1 MNNVEVNKNY
11 SLDDYDYPYAW
22 TLKSE
27 IMTEEVAYVQGLV
40 INTKI
45 NYELSG
51 NDIPKEVVE
60 LDKIMDGIDAFQIY
74 DKSTEQELFKNREI
88 IEDVKAKIKPFHEY
102 SFTLRKNSN

>member
-1 MNNVEVNKNY
+1 MNNVEVKKTP

-27 IMTEEVAYVQGLV
+27 IMTEDVAYVQGLV
-40 INTKI
+40 MNTMI

-88 IEDVKAKIKPFHEY
+88 IDDVKAKIKPFHDY
-102 SFTLRKNSN
+102 SFTLRESYN

>member
-27 IMTEEVAYVQGLV
+27 IMTEDVAYVQGLV
-40 INTKI
+40 NATMI

-51 NDIPKEVVE
+51 NDVPKEVAE
-60 LDKIMDGIDAFQIY
+60 LDKIMFDIDAFQIY
-74 DKSTEQELFKNREI
+74 DKSTEQELFKNRELI
-88 IEDVKAKIKPFHEY
+88 DDVKSKIKPFYDY
-102 SFTLRKNSN
+102 SLTLRKNFN